1 MESNFRIV
9 TDENCFLRGKPGME
23 AAEQADG
30 VNPCL
35 PGENDRGIEDEIFS
49 GWAVRVLPETE
60 ENGWI
65 KAETHYGY
73 SGYVAVT
80 QLAPISREEL
90 TRRQDR
96 TRFFRIGVP
105 AADLLDRP
113 KVQGLP
119 LERLLK
125 NAIVERISGEEE
137 EQVAGSGMTV
147 GSVAAQS
154 EGFKNEENE
163 IAQSERSANS
173 GNADGWCLV
182 RTAAGR
188 VGYVHEKYLQE
199 RKDDDAYLLWLEGD
213 ASMHYRTDGLEVA
226 DSEGIALK
234 SLSAE
239 VAAEE
244 TGNKAG
250 ANFFRERFLSNTP
263 EEESFR
269 ANVVKSAGAYL
280 GVQYRWGGKSALGL
294 DCSGLVFMS
303 YLENGVMIYRDA
315 KIVEGYP
322 VKEISR
328 DQLKPGDLIFFPG
341 HVAMYL
347 GEDHYIHS
355 TAYKV
360 TPYVT
365 INSLNPADED
375 YRDDLAHGITACG
388 SVFAGCTDAGTT
400 KKKTPGTDGVNCDAM
415 KKSTGI
421 AEAYW
426 ENLRRRLDAMP
437 GNVSVVY
444 KNLSDGETFTYRPEE
459 PHIAASVIKMFL
471 MAAVFQ
477 GFKDGDFAPEDRI
490 VVRREDCVP
499 SCGVLTYLQE
509 EPAVRIRDLVELMI
523 IVSDNTA
530 ANVLFDLVGV
540 ERLAHFL
547 RETLGLE
554 KTVFRRKMFDSERAA
569 QGIENYVTAADAA
582 WFLEAIYRGELI
594 SPEASAEMYQILTH
608 QRLNGKIPFYLHT
621 LPDSPVIAHKTG
633 EDDGTTHDVAVIE
646 SRDSY
651 EERQNE
657 NKQCKNARRESTRRL
672 EDGKT
677 SKEDAFVL
685 CFLGNETDVPNYER
699 LMAETARD
707 LYMKQMC

>member
-1 MESNFRIV
+1 MDQSRNALWIFRLCRGDAAGADQPAGAASQTES
-9 TDENCFLRGKPGME
+9 
-23 AAEQADG
+23 
-30 VNPCL
+30 
-35 PGENDRGIEDEIFS
+35 
-49 GWAVRVLPETE
+49 
-60 ENGWI
+60 
-65 KAETHYGY
+65 KA
-73 SGYVAVT
+73 
-80 QLAPISREEL
+80 
-90 TRRQDR
+90 
-96 TRFFRIGVP
+96 FFRIDVP
-105 AADLLDRP
+105 VADLLDRP

-125 NAIVERISGEEE
+125 NAIVEKISGEENVSDAE
-137 EQVAGSGMTV
+137 NANTK
-147 GSVAAQS
+147 S
-154 EGFKNEENE
+154 EYLTNRE
-163 IAQSERSANS
+163 
-173 GNADGWCLV
+173 NADGWCLV

-188 VGYVHEKYLQE
+188 LGYVHEKYLRE
-199 RKDDDAYLLWLEGD
+199 RRDDDSYLLFCSYFMDDDEMSD
-213 ASMHYRTDGLEVA
+213 AKECASTMVSSDIPGVVKEFKY
-226 DSEGIALK
+226 
-234 SLSAE
+234 
-239 VAAEE
+239 
-244 TGNKAG
+244 
-250 ANFFRERFLSNTP
+250 FQQRFLSYTP
-263 EEESFR
+263 DEASFR
-269 ANVVKSAGAYL
+269 ANVVKSARAYL

-303 YLENGVMIYRDA
+303 YLENGVLIYRDA
-315 KIVEGYP
+315 KIMEGYP
-322 VKEISR
+322 VKEIPR
-328 DQLKPGDLIFFPG
+328 EQLKPGDLLFFPG

-347 GEDHYIHS
+347 GEGRYIHS
-355 TAYKV
+355 TAYKA

-375 YRDDLAHGITACG
+375 YREDLAHGITACG
-388 SVFAGCTDAGTT
+388 SVFAGCTDAGTM
-400 KKKTPGTDGVNCDAM
+400 KKKSAGTDGVNCDAIAE
-415 KKSTGI
+415 KTGLVEKTPLGEQNGVEENNFSERNTENGESRRM
-421 AEAYW
+421 EAYW
-426 ENLRRRLDAMP
+426 ENLRRRLEAIP

-530 ANVLFDLVGV
+530 ANVLFDLVGE

-554 KTVFRRKMFDSERAA
+554 KTVFGRKMFDAGRAA

-582 WFLEAIYRGELI
+582 WFLEAVYRGELI

-621 LPDSPVIAHKTG
+621 FPDAPVIAHKTG

-651 EERQNE
+651 EKRQNE
-657 NKQCKNARRESTRRL
+657 NKQCKNARRESTHRL

>member
-1 MESNFRIV
+1 M
-9 TDENCFLRGKPGME
+9 
-23 AAEQADG
+23 
-30 VNPCL
+30 
-35 PGENDRGIEDEIFS
+35 
-49 GWAVRVLPETE
+49 
-60 ENGWI
+60 
-65 KAETHYGY
+65 
-73 SGYVAVT
+73 
-80 QLAPISREEL
+80 
-90 TRRQDR
+90 
-96 TRFFRIGVP
+96 
-105 AADLLDRP
+105 
-113 KVQGLP
+113 QGLP

-125 NAIVERISGEEE
+125 NAIVEKISGEENVSDAE
-137 EQVAGSGMTV
+137 NANTK
-147 GSVAAQS
+147 S
-154 EGFKNEENE
+154 EYLTNRE
-163 IAQSERSANS
+163 
-173 GNADGWCLV
+173 NADGWCLV

-188 VGYVHEKYLQE
+188 LGYVHEKYLRE
-199 RKDDDAYLLWLEGD
+199 RRDDDSYLLFCSYFMDDDEMSD
-213 ASMHYRTDGLEVA
+213 AKECASTMVSSDIPGVVKEFKY
-226 DSEGIALK
+226 
-234 SLSAE
+234 
-239 VAAEE
+239 
-244 TGNKAG
+244 
-250 ANFFRERFLSNTP
+250 FQQRFLSYTP
-263 EEESFR
+263 DEASFR
-269 ANVVKSAGAYL
+269 ANVVKSARAYL

-303 YLENGVMIYRDA
+303 YLENGVLIYRDA
-315 KIVEGYP
+315 KIMEGYP
-322 VKEISR
+322 VKEIPR
-328 DQLKPGDLIFFPG
+328 EQLKPGDLLFFPG

-347 GEDHYIHS
+347 GEGRYIHS
-355 TAYKV
+355 TAYKA

-375 YRDDLAHGITACG
+375 YREDLAHGITACG
-388 SVFAGCTDAGTT
+388 SVFAGCTDAGTM
-400 KKKTPGTDGVNCDAM
+400 KKKSAGTDGVNCDAIAE
-415 KKSTGI
+415 KTGLVEKTPLGEQNGVEENNFSERNTENGESRRM
-421 AEAYW
+421 EAYW
-426 ENLRRRLDAMP
+426 ENLRRRLEAIP

-530 ANVLFDLVGV
+530 ANVLFDLVGE

-554 KTVFRRKMFDSERAA
+554 KTVFGRKMFDAGRAA

-582 WFLEAIYRGELI
+582 WFLEAVYRGELI

-621 LPDSPVIAHKTG
+621 FPDAPVIAHKTG

-651 EERQNE
+651 EKRQNE
-657 NKQCKNARRESTRRL
+657 NKQCKNARRESTHRL

>member
-1 MESNFRIV
+1 MESNLRIV

-30 VNPCL
+30 ANPCL
-35 PGENDRGIEDEIFS
+35 PGENESGIEDEIFS
-49 GWAVRVLPETE
+49 GWAVRVFPETE

-80 QLAPISREEL
+80 QLAPISQEEL
-90 TRRQDR
+90 LRRQDR

-105 AADLLDRP
+105 VADLLDRP

-137 EQVAGSGMTV
+137 EQVAGSGRTV
-147 GSVAAQS
+147 EPVAVQS

-163 IAQSERSANS
+163 IAKSERSANS

-188 VGYVHEKYLQE
+188 LGYVHEKYLRE
-199 RKDDDAYLLWLEGD
+199 RKDDDAFLLWLEGD
-213 ASMHYRTDGLEVA
+213 ASMHGTDELEA
-226 DSEGIALK
+226 AGSEGTVSKDLFAK
-234 SLSAE
+234 
-239 VAAEE
+239 AAPEE
-244 TGNKAG
+244 TGNESVT
-250 ANFFRERFLSNTP
+250 NFFRGRFLSNIP

-269 ANVVKSAGAYL
+269 ANLVESAGAYL

-303 YLENGVMIYRDA
+303 YLENGVLIYRDA

-328 DQLKPGDLIFFPG
+328 EQLKPGDLIFFPG

-347 GEDHYIHS
+347 GEDRYIHS
-355 TAYKV
+355 TAYKA

-388 SVFAGCTDAGTT
+388 SVFAEKIPLREQCGAEENGSFEKNTE
-400 KKKTPGTDGVNCDAM
+400 N
-415 KKSTGI
+415 TGNRHVK
-421 AEAYW
+421 AYL
-426 ENLRRRLDAMP
+426 ESLRRRLDAMP

-530 ANVLFDLVGV
+530 ANVLFDLVGE

-554 KTVFRRKMFDSERAA
+554 KTVFGRKMFDSGRAA
-569 QGIENYVTAADAA
+569 QGIENYVTAADTA

-633 EDDGTTHDVAVIE
+633 EDDGTTHDVTVIE

-651 EERQNE
+651 EKR
-657 NKQCKNARRESTRRL
+657 KKGS
-672 EDGKT
+672 
-677 SKEDAFVL
+677 DAFIL
-685 CFLGNETDVPNYER
+685 CFLGNETDVPKYER
-699 LMAETARD
+699 LIAETARD
-707 LYMKQMC
+707 LYRMYVQIEINKLDEKEKSKR